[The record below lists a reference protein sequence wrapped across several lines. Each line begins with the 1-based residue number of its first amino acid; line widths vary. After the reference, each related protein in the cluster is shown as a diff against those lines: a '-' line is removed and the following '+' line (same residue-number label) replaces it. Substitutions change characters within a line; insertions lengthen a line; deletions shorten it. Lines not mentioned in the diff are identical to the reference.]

1 MIKQLENQYLEAK
14 KLYYEGNPIMT
25 DWDFDQL
32 EEKLKELESDVI
44 NIVGT
49 KHEKEINH
57 LSPMLSLQK
66 IQVLDTQ
73 NLPIEKFNSWISNCK
88 QNSILEATPKFD
100 GSSCNIIYIDG
111 IINTALTRGNGKTG
125 TDITE
130 KIKLIVPN
138 KINIQGIVEIR
149 GEVIIKTNL
158 FDEKYSKDYKNPRN
172 FVAGILGRD
181 ETTINIIKD
190 FDFIAFEYRVH
201 NTTLYQ
207 DYNHGN
213 NPTETLSSN
222 GFIIPELFELFTVNQ
237 FSELFFKMLQ
247 FRKDSIYG
255 LDGYVI
261 KYPNEFR
268 NQIGE
273 TDHHPK
279 WATAIKFPPT
289 EMVTTIKSIAWN
301 IGQSSEF
308 KPIGVLEP
316 IEIDGTT
323 VSNVAL
329 HNIGNIIKHGLFPGA
344 KVTIVKSG
352 DIIPI
357 VKDIIEPAF
366 NQKIEDN
373 IPSTCSTPQCK
384 IEIQGVHLVCT
395 NPNCKSRAI
404 GRLGNGISAFRM
416 ENIGG
421 STLHKLYDSGIE
433 TIIDL
438 FDKSKFNQEKLI
450 ESGQFKK
457 GRALDIVF
465 ESFEKRAPITMVT
478 LIASLSFKATGW
490 TTSKQVAKLYEGNT
504 PDWYG
509 INYAAYSPFLNSESE
524 ESKIVQKFIDT
535 INQNGYTIEK
545 QQQTQITADTITFEL
560 TGSPKEF
567 GFKTKDEFIKLVSA
581 KGFVHTPLQKG
592 TKYLITDDV
601 SSSSSKMSKAI
612 KLGIEIIS
620 YDQAIK
626 M

>member
-1 MIKQLENQYLEAK
+1 MVKQLENQYLEAK
-14 KLYYEGNPIMT
+14 KLYYEGNPIMN

-32 EEKLKELESDVI
+32 EEKLKELGSDVI
-44 NIVGT
+44 HIVGT
-49 KHEKEINH
+49 QHEKEINH

-66 IQVLDTQ
+66 IQVLDIEK
-73 NLPIEKFNSWISNCK
+73 LPIEKFNSWISSCK
-88 QNSILEATPKFD
+88 HNSILEATPKFD
-100 GSSCNIIYIDG
+100 GSSCNLIYIDG
-111 IINTALTRGNGKTG
+111 NLNTALTRGNGKTG

-130 KIKLIVPN
+130 KMKLIVPN

-158 FDEKYSKDYKNPRN
+158 FNEKYSKDYKNPRN

-181 ETTINIIKD
+181 ETSIDIIKD

-213 NPTETLSSN
+213 NPIETLSSN
-222 GFIIPELFELFTVNQ
+222 GFVIPEFYQVFTADQ

-289 EMVTTIKSIAWN
+289 EMITTIKSIAWN

-421 STLHKLYDSGIE
+421 STLHKLYNAGIE
-433 TIIDL
+433 TIIDI

-457 GRALDIVF
+457 GRALDIIF

-490 TTSKQVAKLYEGNT
+490 NTSKQVAKIYEGQT

-567 GFKTKDEFIKLVSA
+567 GFKTKDEFIKMVSA

>member
-1 MIKQLENQYLEAK
+1 MVKQLENQYLEAK
-14 KLYYEGNPIMT
+14 KLYYEGNPIMN

-32 EEKLKELESDVI
+32 EEKLKELGSDVI
-44 NIVGT
+44 HIVGT
-49 KHEKEINH
+49 QHEKEINH

-66 IQVLDTQ
+66 IQVLDIEK
-73 NLPIEKFNSWISNCK
+73 LPIEKFNSWISSCK
-88 QNSILEATPKFD
+88 HNSILEATPKFD
-100 GSSCNIIYIDG
+100 GSSCNLIYIDG
-111 IINTALTRGNGKTG
+111 NLNTALTRGNGKTG

-130 KIKLIVPN
+130 KMKLIVPN

-158 FDEKYSKDYKNPRN
+158 FNEKYSKDYKNPRN

-181 ETTINIIKD
+181 ETSIDIIKD

-213 NPTETLSSN
+213 NPIETLSSN
-222 GFIIPELFELFTVNQ
+222 GFVIPEFYQVFTADQ

-289 EMVTTIKSIAWN
+289 EMITTIKSIAWN

-421 STLHKLYDSGIE
+421 STLHKLYNAGIE
-433 TIIDL
+433 TIIDI

-457 GRALDIVF
+457 GRALDIIF

-490 TTSKQVAKLYEGNT
+490 NTSKQVAKIYEGQT

-567 GFKTKDEFIKLVSA
+567 GFKTKDEFI
-581 KGFVHTPLQKG
+581 
-592 TKYLITDDV
+592 
-601 SSSSSKMSKAI
+601 
-612 KLGIEIIS
+612 EILNNF
-620 YDQAIK
+620 
-626 M
+626 

>member
-1 MIKQLENQYLEAK
+1 MVKQLENQYLEAK
-14 KLYYEGNPIMT
+14 RLYYEGNPIMN

-32 EEKLKELESDVI
+32 EEKLKELGSDVI
-44 NIVGT
+44 HIVGT
-49 KHEKEINH
+49 QHEKEIKH

-66 IQVLDTQ
+66 IQVLDTEK
-73 NLPIEKFNSWISNCK
+73 LPIEKFNSWISSCK
-88 QNSILEATPKFD
+88 HNSILEATPKFD
-100 GSSCNIIYIDG
+100 GSSCNLIYIDG
-111 IINTALTRGNGKTG
+111 NLNTALTRGNGKTG

-130 KIKLIVPN
+130 KMKLIIPN

-158 FDEKYSKDYKNPRN
+158 FNEKYSKDYKNPRN

-181 ETTINIIKD
+181 ETSTDIIKD

-207 DYNHGN
+207 DYTHGDK
-213 NPTETLSSN
+213 PIKTLSSN
-222 GFIIPELFELFTVNQ
+222 GFIIPEFYQVFTADQ

-247 FRKDSIYG
+247 FRKNSIYG

-289 EMVTTIKSIAWN
+289 EMITTIKSIAWN

-316 IEIDGTT
+316 IELDGTT

-373 IPSTCSTPQCK
+373 IPSACSTPQCS
-384 IEIQGVHLVCT
+384 IEIQGVHLICT
-395 NPNCKSRAI
+395 NPNCRSRSI

-421 STLHKLYDSGIE
+421 STLNKLYDAGIE

-457 GRALDIVF
+457 GRALDIIF

-490 TTSKQVAKLYEGNT
+490 STSKQVAKLYENQT

-509 INYAAYSPFLNSESE
+509 INYAAYSPFLNPNSE
-524 ESKIVQKFIDT
+524 ESKTVQQFIDT

-567 GFKTKDEFIKLVSA
+567 GFKTKEEFIKMVSA

-620 YDQAIK
+620 YEQAK
-626 M
+626 NM